1 MSRKVDECKL
11 LGLGDAAGVTRL
23 THFPRA
29 EQLARDYDVV
39 LSTFGR

>member
-1 MSRKVDECKL
+1 VDECKL